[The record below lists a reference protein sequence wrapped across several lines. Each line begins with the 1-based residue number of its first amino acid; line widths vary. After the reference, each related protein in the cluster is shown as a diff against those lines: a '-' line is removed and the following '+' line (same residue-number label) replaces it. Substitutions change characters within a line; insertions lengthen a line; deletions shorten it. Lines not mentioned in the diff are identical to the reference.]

1 MKILYEDKYL
11 LVCEKPVGVESQLSS
26 KNKADMPTLLS
37 QYRCERGED
46 SYIGVVHRLDTA
58 TGGAMIYSKREDMTG
73 KLSALVQSGD
83 YGKTYLA
90 VVHGCPEESTGEM
103 RDLLYH
109 DKMKNKSFVCAK
121 KRSGVKEAV
130 LNYRTFET
138 VERENGEK
146 MSLVEV
152 ELITGR
158 THQIRVQFAS
168 RRMPL
173 VGDGKYGSRDNNTT
187 CALWSHKVRFTHP
200 VTKKVIE
207 CVSLPCGGYPSG
219 LRKSMKRGSYATY
232 KRRLFFRYMKGIK
245 TKAIHAC
252 EVWRILRAD

>member
-11 LVCEKPVGVESQLSS
+11 IVAEKPVGVESQKSS
-26 KNKADMPTLLS
+26 VGKADMLILLS
-37 QYRCERGED
+37 QYRREKGED
-46 SYIGVVHRLDTA
+46 SYIGLVHRLDTA

-73 KLSALVQSGD
+73 KLSVLVQSGD

-90 VVHGCPEESTGEM
+90 VVHGEPETSSGEM

-121 KRSGVKEAV
+121 ERKGVKEAI
-130 LNYRTFET
+130 LNYRTLSMVDT
-138 VERENGEK
+138 ENGK

-168 RRMPL
+168 RKMPL
-173 VGDGKYGSRDNNTT
+173 VGDGKYGSRDNKAT
-187 CALWSHKVRFTHP
+187 CALWSHKVKFIHP

-207 CVSLPCGGYPSG
+207 CESSPEGGYPWDHFI
-219 LRKSMKRGSYATY
+219 KS
-232 KRRLFFRYMKGIK
+232 
-245 TKAIHAC
+245 
-252 EVWRILRAD
+252 E